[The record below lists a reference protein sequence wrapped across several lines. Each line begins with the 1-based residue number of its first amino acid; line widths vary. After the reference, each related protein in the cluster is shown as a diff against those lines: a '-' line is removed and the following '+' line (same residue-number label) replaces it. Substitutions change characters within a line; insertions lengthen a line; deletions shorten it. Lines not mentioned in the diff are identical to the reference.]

1 MLKEKED
8 FDKKSS
14 KMLADQVDKAKGEFL
29 GEMR

>member
-14 KMLADQVDKAKGEFL
+14 KMLADQVDIAKGEFL